1 MPTVYCTSFDC
12 RIGHVY
18 VASTDRGVCKISI
31 PRETKKDFFRWL
43 NKHFSEDEVVE
54 NRAKNYDLIDELNRY
69 LDGKLV
75 KFRSSLDEIGT
86 VFQTRVWRE
95 LRRIPYGTTITYKQL
110 ARRVGIPRGYQAV
123 GRAVASNP
131 VPIIIACHRVLGSDG
146 KLRGYSAGIK
156 TKEFLLRLEGAL
168 IL

>member
-1 MPTVYCTSFDC
+1 
-12 RIGHVY
+12 VY
-18 VASTDRGVCKISI
+18 VASTDQGVCKISI
-31 PRETKKDFFRWL
+31 PRETQKDFFRWL
-43 NKHFSEDEVVE
+43 TNHFSEDEVAE
-54 NRAKNYDLIDELNRY
+54 NRARNRDVIDELNRY

-95 LRRIPYGTTITYKQL
+95 LRKIPYGTTITYKQL
-110 ARRVGIPRGYQAV
+110 ARRVGIPKGYQAV
-123 GRAVASNP
+123 GRAVAANP
-131 VPIIIACHRVLGSDG
+131 LPIIIGCHRVLGSDG
-146 KLRGYSAGIK
+146 KLTGYSAGIK

>member
-1 MPTVYCTSFDC
+1 MPTVYCTSFDS

-31 PRETKKDFFRWL
+31 PKETQKDFFRWL
-43 NKHFSEDEVVE
+43 GKHFTDDEVAE
-54 NRAKNYDLIDELNRY
+54 NRARNRDVIDELNRY

-95 LRRIPYGTTITYKQL
+95 LRKIPYGTTITYKQL
-110 ARRVGIPRGYQAV
+110 ARRVGIPKGYQAV

-131 VPIIIACHRVLGSDG
+131 LPIIIACHRVIGSDG
-146 KLRGYSAGIK
+146 KLTGYSAGIK

>member
-1 MPTVYCTSFDC
+1 MPTVYCTSFDS

-18 VASTDRGVCKISI
+18 VASTDRGVCKICI
-31 PRETKKDFFRWL
+31 PRETKKDFFRWVRR
-43 NKHFSEDEVVE
+43 HFSDDEVVE
-54 NRAKNYDLIDELNRY
+54 DRAKNRGIIDDLEQY
-69 LDGKLV
+69 VEGKLS
-75 KFRSSLDEIGT
+75 KFRSAPDEIGT

-95 LRRIPYGTTITYKQL
+95 LRKIPYGTTITYKQL
-110 ARRVGIPRGYQAV
+110 ARRVGIPKGYQAV

-131 VPIIIACHRVLGSDG
+131 LPIVIPCHRVLGSDG
-146 KLRGYSAGIK
+146 RLTGYAAGIK

>member
-1 MPTVYCTSFDC
+1 MPTVYCTSFDS

-43 NKHFSEDEVVE
+43 RDHFSEDEVVE
-54 NRAKNYDLIDELNRY
+54 NWSKNQEVIDELNRY
-69 LDGKLV
+69 FDGKLA
-75 KFRSSLDEIGT
+75 KFRCSLDEIGT
-86 VFQTRVWRE
+86 VFQSRVWRE
-95 LRRIPYGTTITYKQL
+95 IRKIPYGTTITYKQL
-110 ARRVGIPRGYQAV
+110 ARRVGTPKGYQAV
-123 GRAVASNP
+123 GRAVAANP
-131 VPIIIACHRVLGSDG
+131 LPIIVACHRLLGSDG
-146 KLRGYSAGIK
+146 SLTGYSAGIK